1 MPYEVQ
7 LEDGMRIQVSSL
19 NGHDWLDY
27 HKKIIRATWEVQRAT
42 PELNYTIVLA
52 IMKANQIPND
62 ANKQHCLTCW
72 QLQMAKQLQWVVKND
87 KATERVNEDT
97 AIVWIPDHEVPE
109 RNTDGVSLATPASSP
124 QDHDMLMP
132 RSGEGVRDGDW
143 CSCASSDTI

>member
-27 HKKIIRATWEVQRAT
+27 HKKIIRATWEAQRAT
-42 PELNYTIVLA
+42 PELNYAIVLA

-62 ANKQHCLTCW
+62 ANKRHCLTCW
-72 QLQMAKQLQWVVKND
+72 QLQMAKQLQRVVKND

-97 AIVWIPDHEVPE
+97 AVVRIPDHEVLE
-109 RNTDGVSLATPASSP
+109 CNTDGVSCYA
-124 QDHDMLMP
+124 
-132 RSGEGVRDGDW
+132 
-143 CSCASSDTI
+143 